1 MYFKCEFG
9 MNILFGLA
17 ILIAQN
23 VILCCMMGKEL
34 AVLCKSDCFAV
45 LGSEGMCWDKKC

>member
-9 MNILFGLA
+9 MQVLFGLA

-23 VILCCMMGKEL
+23 VILCCMMGKEQ
-34 AVLCKSDCFAV
+34 AVLCKSEFFAM
-45 LGSEGMCWDKKC
+45 LG